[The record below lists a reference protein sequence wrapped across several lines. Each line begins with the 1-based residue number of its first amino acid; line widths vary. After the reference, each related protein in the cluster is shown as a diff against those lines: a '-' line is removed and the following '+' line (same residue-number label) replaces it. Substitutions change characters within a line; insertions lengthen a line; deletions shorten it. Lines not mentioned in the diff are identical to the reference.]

1 MSRYRAGIETR
12 RRIIDAT
19 RSLLAE
25 AGMRGTT
32 IKAVCE
38 RAGTL
43 PGSFYNLFESKEE
56 AVLTVVRE
64 AIQAVDPDPAGE
76 GTDTVEDLIDAY
88 VKFVENQPELA
99 RIYLQ
104 IAVRGAVT
112 DEHLAGRV
120 LRHRAR
126 RVERFADAIGRGGP
140 GISPQAARRR
150 AVLLLA
156 SLDGLVLAR
165 VLDASFDFASHA
177 ADLLQDTRRS

>member
-1 MSRYRAGIETR
+1 MGRYRVGIETH
-12 RRIIDAT
+12 RRITDAI

-25 AGMRGTT
+25 AGMEGTT
-32 IKAVCE
+32 IKAICE

-76 GTDTVEDLIDAY
+76 GHDTVADLVGAY

-126 RVERFADAIGRGGP
+126 RVERFSDAVAREDP
-140 GISPQAARRR
+140 RYPRAEARRR

-165 VLDASFDFASHA
+165 VLDPAFDFASHA
-177 ADLLQDTRRS
+177 RDLLESRP